1 MGALTTARRPAS
13 LEVTGLTVRFG
24 GVTALEDV
32 SFQVPPNEVV
42 GVIGPNGAG
51 KTTLFN
57 AVCGFVR
64 PVSGQ
69 ISYEGHPLLGTR
81 PHRLARLRI
90 ARTLQ
95 GLGLWRGM
103 TVLENVVGGSSR
115 RSGFIPSLLALPRA
129 DRLQAELSREAGEV
143 MEELGIAQ
151 HARAHPEALPFGVQ
165 KKVAIARALMARPSL
180 LLLDE
185 PASGLSSAE
194 VEDLRQLLSRLSQRM
209 SIAIVEHHVELVM
222 AVSHRVTVLN
232 VGRVIA
238 TGSPEEVQR
247 DPAVA
252 AAYLGAEVEAGEDGE
267 VHA

>member
-1 MGALTTARRPAS
+1 MTSDERPAS
-13 LEVTGLTVRFG
+13 LDVRGVTVRFG
-24 GVTALEDV
+24 GVTALDGV
-32 SFQVPPNEVV
+32 SFRVPPNQVV

-64 PVSGQ
+64 PAAGE
-69 ISYEGHPLLGTR
+69 ISYGGRALLGTP

-103 TVLENVVGGSSR
+103 TVLDNVVGGSRR
-115 RSGFIPSLLALPRA
+115 RSGFLSSLLALPRI
-129 DRLQAELSREAGEV
+129 DRLEREVAGDAMETL
-143 MEELGIAQ
+143 EELGIGD
-151 HARAHPEALPFGVQ
+151 RAHAYPDALPYGVR
-165 KKVAIARALMARPSL
+165 KKVAIARALVARPSL

-194 VEDLRQLLSRLSQRM
+194 VEDLRELLGRLSERM

-222 AVSHRVTVLN
+222 NVSHQVTVLN

-238 TGSPEEVQR
+238 TGTPEEVQR

-252 AAYLGAEVEAGEDGE
+252 AAYLGGEAGAAGG
-267 VHA
+267 A